1 VQIGETRWSSKA
13 DALRLLMG
21 ELPSTATSQVPAY
34 SDKQCY
40 TALVST
46 LADIAKS
53 DRYDAATSQNA
64 DSLLSKWLERS
75 TVMSLVFYQHVFGIL
90 HLPTQILQTPGQSEY
105 SFTCKVIFQSEIKIC
120 LLS

>member
-1 VQIGETRWSSKA
+1 VKQGGAAKRM
-13 DALRLLMG
+13 RCVLLMG
-21 ELPSTATSQVPAY
+21 ELPSTATAQVPAY

-75 TVMSLVFYQHVFGIL
+75 TVMSLGV
-90 HLPTQILQTPGQSEY
+90 LPTRFRHPALANTNPANSR
-105 SFTCKVIFQSEIKIC
+105 SV
-120 LLS
+120 